1 MPAMKRILQAM
12 ALMLL
17 GIAGLVFV
25 SGCGRAHVL
34 TFRAVVDGSDVVKV
48 SGSQLW
54 IEHED
59 FQLPAQIF
67 INGKPWHPVWTDKVS
82 APFQDLSPA
91 FHPGSSAKVK
101 LTQLKGRGAVSIIQ
115 LPSTANDQT
124 LAFRIDDNAAGGAD
138 TYLISVAW

>member
-1 MPAMKRILQAM
+1 MKRTLQVT

-25 SGCGRAHVL
+25 SGCGRPHVL
-34 TFRAVVDGSDVVKV
+34 AFRTVVDGSDVVKV

-54 IEHED
+54 IEHEE
-59 FQLPAQIF
+59 FQQPTQIF

-101 LTQLKGRGAVSIIQ
+101 LNQLKGRGSVSIIQ
-115 LPSTANDQT
+115 LPNTANDQT
-124 LAFRIDDNAAGGAD
+124 LAFRIDDNSAGGAD
-138 TYLISVAW
+138 TYQIQVTW